1 MTYTFT
7 IPGPPCAKQ
16 RPRFSNGHAYTP
28 EKTIAYES
36 LVKMAYQGPR
46 LEGQIRMEVHAY
58 FQIPKS
64 ATKAQRN
71 QMSIRG
77 ICPTKRPDADNILK
91 ICADSL
97 NGIAYADDSQIVE
110 ATVRKFYGDPR
121 VEVTLT
127 GRTEITVEGESNAE
141 ES

>member
-46 LEGQIRMEVHAY
+46 FEGQVRMNVEAY
-58 FQIPKS
+58 FQIPAS
-64 ATKAQRN
+64 TSKAKRN
-71 QMSIRG
+71 YMGIGMIR
-77 ICPTKRPDADNILK
+77 PTKKPDWDNIGK
-91 ICADSL
+91 IVSDAL
-97 NGIAYADDSQIVE
+97 NGIAYHDDSQITE

-127 GRTEITVEGESNAE
+127 GRTEITVEGA
-141 ES
+141 